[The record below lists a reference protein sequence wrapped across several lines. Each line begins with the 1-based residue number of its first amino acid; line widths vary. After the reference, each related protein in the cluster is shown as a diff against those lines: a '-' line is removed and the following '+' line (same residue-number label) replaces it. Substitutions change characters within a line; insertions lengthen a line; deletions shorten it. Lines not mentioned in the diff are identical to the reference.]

1 MENRTITVKGIG
13 TASAKPDRIIIT
25 MNIISKDTVYV
36 KAVSNANKRIELLQN
51 AVIAAGFAKEDL
63 KTLSFNV
70 RTLYRSEQSL
80 KGAWKNVFDG
90 YECRYTLKLSMDM
103 DSKRLA
109 EVLTGISDSKA
120 DAEMNIEF
128 TVKNPEEIGE
138 AVLRSATENA
148 ARKAKILCEASGK
161 TLGELISIDYD
172 WTDVHYASA
181 SVYSMKE
188 MARGVAMDNGV
199 PEFEPEDI
207 RSSDSVTFVWAIN

>member
-13 TASAKPDRIIIT
+13 TASAKPDLINIT
-25 MNIISKDTVYV
+25 MNIISKDKEYV

-51 AVIAAGFAKEDL
+51 AVQSAGFAKEDL

-70 RTLYRSEQSL
+70 RTLYRNEQSL
-80 KGAWKNVFDG
+80 KGAWKSVFDG

-109 EVLTGISDSKA
+109 ETLTGISNSNA
-120 DAEMNIEF
+120 DAEFNIEF

-188 MARGVAMDNGV
+188 MARGVAMENGV